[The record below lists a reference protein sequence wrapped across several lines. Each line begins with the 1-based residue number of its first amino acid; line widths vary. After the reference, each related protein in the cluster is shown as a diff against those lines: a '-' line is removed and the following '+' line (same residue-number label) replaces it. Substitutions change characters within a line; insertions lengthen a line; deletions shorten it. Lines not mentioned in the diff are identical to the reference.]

1 MLTSIAWRSLARN
14 PRRTILTGFAVSTAV
29 VLLGWL
35 VGFTYG
41 AYEQMIDQT
50 VRTRTGHLQVMRA
63 GYLEQPAPRAAVPN
77 AEALARRLAALDGVE
92 GVSAR
97 VLAEGLLSR
106 EGELAPVDLLGVDP
120 DAERS
125 ASVVPGRVIRGAN
138 AVRWCRVNL
147 GAALAELGGDEGL
160 FGRWCE
166 TTGRGEFLPAD
177 EPRAVVL
184 GRGVAKRL
192 LVSVGDELTL
202 QVVRAVGGRA
212 GGDEGEAAG
221 SLSQRRLVVSGIV
234 AAGSPDID
242 ERAAYLHA
250 ATLRAMLGTEGANEV
265 VVVLHTIQDLERVRR
280 QTAAIAGETRG
291 LAVHTWADRNPE
303 LSNLIGMAK
312 GSRIIMFIVLGFLV
326 VLSVANA
333 TLTSILERR
342 REFGVMVSLGLRR
355 SRLVGMIMVEV
366 ALLGAVAVGVGA
378 AIAAGIEA
386 FGRVHGWPIE
396 WVGMNPD
403 ALEAVRQMSA
413 SGVGFETTF
422 HAAMPAA
429 GAVLIVTGVY
439 AAFLLM
445 GLWSALHVRR
455 LDPVDSVRRG

>member
-1 MLTSIAWRSLARN
+1 MLLTIAWRNLARN

-41 AYEQMIDQT
+41 AYEQMIDQA

-63 GYLEQPAPRAAVPN
+63 GYLEQPAPREVVPDAA
-77 AEALARRLAALDGVE
+77 ALARRLAALDGVE

-97 VLAEGLLSR
+97 VLADGLLSR
-106 EGELAPVDLLGVDP
+106 DGELAPVDLLGVDP

-125 ASVVPGRVIRGAN
+125 ASVVPGRVLRGAG
-138 AVRWCRVNL
+138 AVRWCRANM
-147 GAALAELGGDEGL
+147 GEALATLGGDEGL
-160 FGRWCE
+160 FDHWCE
-166 TTGRGEFLPAD
+166 AAGRGEFLPSGQ
-177 EPRAVVL
+177 PRAVVV

-192 LVSVGDELTL
+192 LASVGDELTV
-202 QVVRAVGGRA
+202 QVVRAVA
-212 GGDEGEAAG
+212 GDAEGEEAG
-221 SLSQRRLVVSGIV
+221 ALSQRRFVVSGIV

-242 ERAAYLHA
+242 ERGAYLHA

-265 VVVLHTIQDLERVRR
+265 VVVLRSIQDLERVRR
-280 QTAAIAGETRG
+280 ETAAIAGETPG
-291 LAVHTWADRNPE
+291 LVVCSWADRNPE

-355 SRLVGMIMVEV
+355 SRLVGMIMTEV
-366 ALLGAVAVGVGA
+366 ALLGAIAITAGA
-378 AIAAGIEA
+378 AVAAGIEA

-403 ALEAVRQMSA
+403 ALEAVRQMSV
-413 SGVGFETTF
+413 SGVGFDTTF
-422 HAAMPAA
+422 RAAMPPA
-429 GAVLIVTGVY
+429 GAVLIVVGIY
-439 AAFLLM
+439 AAFLVM
-445 GLWSALHVRR
+445 GFWSALHVRR
-455 LDPVDSVRRG
+455 LDPVDAARRG

>member
-1 MLTSIAWRSLARN
+1 MLISIAWRNLARN
-14 PRRTILTGFAVSTAV
+14 PRRTFLTGFAVSTAV

-41 AYEQMIDQT
+41 AYEEMTDQS
-50 VRTRTGHLQVMRA
+50 VRTRTGHLQVRRE
-63 GYLEQPAPRAAVPN
+63 GYLEQPAPREVVPHAA
-77 AEALARRLAALDGVE
+77 ALARRLGALE
-92 GVSAR
+92 GVAGVSER

-106 EGELAPVDLLGVDP
+106 DGELAPVDLLGVDP
-120 DAERS
+120 EAERS
-125 ASVVPGRVIRGAN
+125 VSVVPGRVIRGAG
-138 AVRWCRVNL
+138 AVRWCRANL
-147 GAALAELGGDEGL
+147 GEALAALGGDEGL

-166 TTGRGEFLPAD
+166 AAGRGEFLPPD
-177 EPRAVVL
+177 QPRAIVI

-192 LVSVGDELTL
+192 LVSVGDELTA
-202 QVVRAVGGRA
+202 QVARAASGSA
-212 GGDEGEAAG
+212 EGEAAG

-234 AAGSPDID
+234 AAGSPDVD
-242 ERAAYLHA
+242 ERGAYLHA
-250 ATLRAMLGTEGANEV
+250 ATLRAMLGTEGANEI
-265 VVVLHTIQDLERVRR
+265 VVVLGTIRDLERVRR
-280 QTAAIAGETRG
+280 DATAVAGETGG

-303 LSNLIGMAK
+303 LANLIGMAK

-342 REFGVMVSLGLRR
+342 REFGVMISLGLRR
-355 SRLVGMIMVEV
+355 SRLVAMIMAEV
-366 ALLGAVAVGVGA
+366 AILGAVAVAAGS
-378 AIAAGIEA
+378 AIAAGIEG
-386 FGRVHGWPIE
+386 FGRVHGWPVE

-403 ALEAVRQMSA
+403 ALEALREMSI

-422 HAAMPAA
+422 HAAMPVA